1 MTNEETAVVALEG
14 LTVRYGRWTAVAGVS
29 LEVSA
34 GSVYALLGR
43 NGSGKTSTVRCLLG
57 QWKPSSGCARLF
69 GRDVWRHRRRLMARV
84 GIVPERSEVPPAMTA
99 DQLECFFRALY
110 PSWDAAGY
118 ASRLERFAVPRR
130 RPFGALSKGQ
140 QRQLSLALALATS
153 PELLVLD
160 DPTLGLDAV
169 ARRELYEELIGEL
182 ADRGTTVFIA
192 SNDITGIEAV
202 ADRVGIL
209 AGGRLVVD
217 EEVDSLKARFIRIT
231 APERTDW
238 SAAARG
244 VEMVA
249 CRSVAGGGSEAVVR
263 TSGGAAAST
272 LAGPSVD
279 VHPMSLEEIFVALC
293 GEPDG
298 RPS

>member
-1 MTNEETAVVALEG
+1 VANDGAAVVSLDR
-14 LTVRYGRWTAVAGVS
+14 LTVRYGRWAAVSDVS
-29 LEVSA
+29 LEVPA

-43 NGSGKTSTVRCLLG
+43 NGSGKTTTVRCLLG
-57 QWKPSSGCARLF
+57 QWKPSGGCARLF

-99 DQLECFFRALY
+99 DQLEWFFRALY
-110 PSWDAAGY
+110 PSWDGPGY
-118 ASRLERFAVPRR
+118 AARLERFAVPRR
-130 RPFGALSKGQ
+130 RPFGRLSKGQ

-182 ADRGTTVFIA
+182 ADRGTTVLVA

-217 EEVDSLKARFIRIT
+217 EEIESLKARFVRIT

-238 SAAARG
+238 SAAAHG
-244 VEMVA
+244 AEMVA
-249 CRSVAGGGSEAVVR
+249 SRTVAGGGSEAVVR
-263 TSGGAAAST
+263 TSGGAANV
-272 LAGPSVD
+272 LGGPSLE

-293 GEPDG
+293 GDPDG

>member
-1 MTNEETAVVALEG
+1 MSAATGDVVSLDG
-14 LTVRYGRWTAVAGVS
+14 LTVRYGRRAAVEGVS
-29 LEVSA
+29 LGVPA

-57 QWKPSSGCARLF
+57 QWKPSGGLARLF
-69 GRDVWRHRRRLMARV
+69 GRDVWRHHSRLMARV
-84 GIVPERSEVPPAMTA
+84 GVVPERSEVPPSMTA
-99 DQLECFFRALY
+99 DQLEWFFRSLY
-110 PSWDAAGY
+110 PSWDGAGFAA
-118 ASRLERFAVPRR
+118 RLERFAVPRR
-130 RPFGALSKGQ
+130 RAFGTLSKGQ

-182 ADRGTTVFIA
+182 ADRGTTVFVA
-192 SNDITGIEAV
+192 SNDIAGIEAV

-209 AGGRLVVD
+209 RGGRLVVD
-217 EEVDSLKARFIRIT
+217 EGLEGLKARFHRL
-231 APERTDW
+231 
-238 SAAARG
+238 SAAVEPVLEEAARG
-244 VEMVA
+244 AEVVA
-249 CRSVAGGGSEAVVR
+249 LRRVAGGVEAVVR
-263 TSGGAAAST
+263 SPRAADPEH
-272 LAGPSVD
+272 LGGPSLE

-298 RPS
+298 REP